1 MATLPKHSD
10 HTTEAAIPH
19 VTVTLIDA
27 NHCPGAAM
35 LLLEGYFGVV
45 LHTGDFRFDA
55 ERMGSHPAL
64 KGVSLD
70 ALYLD
75 NTYGHP
81 KFDLPTR
88 LEAAAAVVHVIRQHP
103 QHQII
108 LGVDSL
114 GKEELLHYLAT
125 YFGMPVRGGLWAPRA
140 GLALSDVA
148 GAVPLGVG
156 HAHAAG
162 ADPQAWVR

>member
-19 VTVTLIDA
+19 VSVTLIDA

-140 GLALSDVA
+140 GSV
-148 GAVPLGVG
+148 
-156 HAHAAG
+156 
-162 ADPQAWVR
+162 